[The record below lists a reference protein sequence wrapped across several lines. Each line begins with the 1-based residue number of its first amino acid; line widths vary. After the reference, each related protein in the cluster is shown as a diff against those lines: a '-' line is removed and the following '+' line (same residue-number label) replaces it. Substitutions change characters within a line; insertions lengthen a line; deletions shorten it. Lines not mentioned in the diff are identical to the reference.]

1 MGAHGARR
9 WWQTVTQPSAVPEPR
24 VIIVADSASAR
35 FGGEAILP
43 LHYYRVLRRRG
54 VPVWLVVH
62 ERTRAE
68 LTELFGADDHIHY
81 VPDTRGH
88 LLAWQIGQRLPAR
101 VSYLTTG
108 TVLRLLTQRAQKK
121 VLRQLVSQH
130 GANLIHQ
137 PTPVSPK
144 EPSLMRR
151 LGTPVIFGPMNGG
164 MQFPPAFR
172 ALESRFERAGVVV
185 GRALSGLVNRLLP
198 GKHEAALLLVAN
210 PRTRAALPAGMGAPV
225 MEFVENG
232 VDLSKWGPAAA
243 AATARPAHTRYVF
256 LGRLV
261 KWKAVDLLLR
271 AFAQASQRERMS
283 LQVVG
288 DGDERAA
295 LEALARQLG
304 VWSDQAGEPGRVY
317 FAGWQAQAACTAIL
331 RSSDALVL
339 PSMFECGGAVVLE
352 AMACGLPVIATR
364 WGGPADY
371 LDEQCGILIEPDSPA
386 SFIDNLAL
394 ALAELGRNA
403 PRRQAMGEAG
413 RAKIAAEYDWEVKV
427 NRMLAIYRQVLARPA
442 AQ

>member
-1 MGAHGARR
+1 MPA
-9 WWQTVTQPSAVPEPR
+9 PR
-24 VIIVADSASAR
+24 VIIVADAASAR

-43 LHYYRVLRRRG
+43 LHYYRILRRRG
-54 VPVWLVVH
+54 LAVWLVVH

-68 LTELFGADDHIHY
+68 LSELFGTDDHIHY
-81 VPDTRGH
+81 VPDTRAH
-88 LLAWQIGQRLPAR
+88 LLAWRLGQHLPAK

-108 TVLRLLTQRAQKK
+108 MALRLLTQHAQKR

-151 LGTPVIFGPMNGG
+151 LGAPVIFGPMNGG
-164 MQFPPAFR
+164 MEYPPAFR
-172 ALESRFERAGVVV
+172 ALENRFERASVVA
-185 GRALSGLVNRLLP
+185 GRAVSGLVNRLLP
-198 GKHEAALLLVAN
+198 GKHDAALLMVAN
-210 PRTRAALPAGMGAPV
+210 QRTRAALPPGLRAPV

-232 VDLSKWGPAAA
+232 VDLSNWGPAEAVSSA
-243 AATARPAHTRYVF
+243 PPAHTRYVF

-261 KWKAVDLLLR
+261 KLKAVDLLLR
-271 AFAQASQRERMS
+271 AFAQASQREPMS

-304 VWSDQAGEPGRVY
+304 VWGDQAAAPGRVY
-317 FAGWQAQAACTAIL
+317 FAGWQSQAACGAIL
-331 RSSDALVL
+331 RNSESLVL
-339 PSMFECGGAVVLE
+339 PSMVECGGAVVLE

-371 LDEQCGILIEPDSPA
+371 LDDQCGILIDPDSPA
-386 SFIDNLAL
+386 SFTSNLAL

-403 PRRQAMGEAG
+403 PRRRAMGEAG
-413 RAKIAAEYDWEVKV
+413 RAKIAAEFDWEVKV
-427 NRMLAIYRQVLARPA
+427 DRMLSVYQQVLARPA
-442 AQ
+442 AP